1 MNIRGGWSMTIVF
14 DSVCMLSLSKMQSR
28 RSEVSFCNWII
39 FVCATHGMLKLNHL
53 YLRIWLYWLL
63 SECFLLLLPLKKL
76 LVRSCFAWLVISYKG
91 SFRNMNTVQKTCF
104 NFYFFLL
111 LLYPGDSIWEFRE
124 TLPYSLSMLWIQ
136 SVCIISAPYFQEH
149 SLSGTM
155 LSQRMNVWNYEFFFF
170 NADFISVSF
179 HSTDS
184 WVVGMCS
191 SQQCTNTMA
200 LYSTMHRNNTIVL
213 R

>member
-1 MNIRGGWSMTIVF
+1 MNIRGGWSMIIVF

-104 NFYFFLL
+104 NFYFFPSCYFTRVIPYGNFEKPFVFPCLHYEYNL
-111 LLYPGDSIWEFRE
+111 CASFQ
-124 TLPYSLSMLWIQ
+124 LPT
-136 SVCIISAPYFQEH
+136 FK
-149 SLSGTM
+149 
-155 LSQRMNVWNYEFFFF
+155 
-170 NADFISVSF
+170 
-179 HSTDS
+179 
-184 WVVGMCS
+184 
-191 SQQCTNTMA
+191 NTA
-200 LYSTMHRNNTIVL
+200 
-213 R
+213 

>member
-1 MNIRGGWSMTIVF
+1 MNIRGGWSMIIVF
-14 DSVCMLSLSKMQSR
+14 DSVCMLSLSKKQSR

-104 NFYFFLL
+104 KFYFFLVA
-111 LLYPGDSIWEFRE
+111 
-124 TLPYSLSMLWIQ
+124 TLPGWFHMGISRNPSLFLVYVMNTICVHHFSSLLSRTQFKRDDVEPENECMKLWI
-136 SVCIISAPYFQEH
+136 
-149 SLSGTM
+149 L
-155 LSQRMNVWNYEFFFF
+155 FF
-170 NADFISVSF
+170 
-179 HSTDS
+179 
-184 WVVGMCS
+184 
-191 SQQCTNTMA
+191 
-200 LYSTMHRNNTIVL
+200 
-213 R
+213 